1 MKGDSLG
8 QLIPGMHRLPRLGGS
23 CAPSRDAN
31 SGAEGALFLNI
42 GLAVG
47 RVRPIGG
54 QGTARSTFARVFIPH
69 SET

>member
-8 QLIPGMHRLPRLGGS
+8 QLIPDLNRLPRLGGS

-42 GLAVG
+42 EQRA
-47 RVRPIGG
+47 
-54 QGTARSTFARVFIPH
+54 ARSTVARMFIPH
-69 SET
+69 KET